1 MRARGCLLALVVVD
15 IHKVKGKTAR
25 AAEQALFVA
34 RAGGCRVAGA
44 AGGRDDA
51 REQEGPRPHAEKH
64 THEHVRGYES
74 GFVEKSPA
82 KRTRANVLSW

>member
-1 MRARGCLLALVVVD
+1 MRPGEVVLLDTYSVL
-15 IHKVKGKTAR
+15 H
-25 AAEQALFVA
+25 
-34 RAGGCRVAGA
+34 
-44 AGGRDDA
+44 GR
-51 REQEGPRPHAEKH
+51 ETFQGPRPHAEKH